1 MLRIRPIPAFEDN
14 YIWLLQGDGGDAVA
28 VVDPGDE
35 APVLEL
41 LEKERLQLAAIL
53 ATHRHGDHVGGVLA
67 LHHAYPEA
75 AVFGPE
81 GGHIAG
87 VTRPVKDRETIELPG
102 LGVRLQVWSTPGHT
116 QEHLCYYLPEGH
128 YGDGALFSGDTLFTC
143 GCGRVFTG
151 THEQLFDSLQ
161 RIAGLPPATRI
172 YCAHE
177 YTLDN
182 IGFAKWVE
190 PENEALLRRELDSA
204 AARSRQQPTVPATLA
219 LELATNPFLR
229 TGEASV
235 IAAAEKW
242 HGASLAH
249 GREVFRA
256 LRTWKDK
263 EYD

>member
-14 YIWLLQGDGGDAVA
+14 YIWLLQVDGSSAAA

-35 APVLEL
+35 APVLEVL
-41 LEKERLQLAAIL
+41 RQEGLTLSAIL

-75 AVFGPE
+75 LVFGPQ

-87 VTRPVKDRETIELPG
+87 VNRPVQDRDSIELPG
-102 LGVRLQVWSTPGHT
+102 LGVSLQAWATPGHT
-116 QEHLCYYLPEGH
+116 EEHLSFYYQEGH
-128 YGDGALFSGDTLFTC
+128 YGGGALFCGDTLFTC

-161 RIAGLPPATRI
+161 RIAGLPEATRV

-177 YTLDN
+177 YTTDN

-190 PENEALLRRELDSA
+190 PDNEALLRRELDTA
-204 AARSRQQPTVPATLA
+204 AARSRGDPTVPSTLG

-229 TGEASV
+229 TGVAEV
-235 IAAAEKW
+235 IAAAERW
-242 HGASLAH
+242 VGHPLEH
-249 GREVFRA
+249 GRDVFRA

>member
-14 YIWLLQGDGGDAVA
+14 YIWLLQRDGSNLVA

-35 APVLEL
+35 APVLERL
-41 LEKERLQLAAIL
+41 RREGLELGAIL

-67 LHHAYPEA
+67 LHHAFPQA
-75 AVFGPE
+75 AVFGPP

-87 VTRPVKDRETIELPG
+87 ITHPVEDRDTIELPG
-102 LGVRLQVWSTPGHT
+102 LGVQLQAWATPGHT
-116 QEHLCYYLPEGH
+116 EEHVSYYYPEGH
-128 YGDGALFSGDTLFTC
+128 YGDGALFCGDTLFTC

-161 RIAGLPPATRI
+161 RIAGLPGATRV

-177 YTLDN
+177 YTTDN

-190 PENEALLRRELDSA
+190 PENEALLRRDLDTA
-204 AARSRQQPTVPATLA
+204 AARSRDEPTVPSTIA

-229 TGEASV
+229 TGEGTV
-235 IAAAEKW
+235 IAAAERW
-242 HGASLAH
+242 GGHRLEH